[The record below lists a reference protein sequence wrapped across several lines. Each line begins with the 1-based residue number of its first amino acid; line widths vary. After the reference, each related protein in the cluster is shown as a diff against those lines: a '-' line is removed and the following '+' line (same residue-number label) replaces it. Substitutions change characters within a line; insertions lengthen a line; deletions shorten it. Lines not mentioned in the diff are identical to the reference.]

1 MAELKRSLPRLG
13 QARQRWPAGLRVAL
27 QTESA
32 PLAGNDIGLW
42 SDTWLSCAIAGV
54 TVLPYPQGMLASV
67 RRAEQKI
74 LDVNGQRGR
83 QLRKSARQL
92 QHVPLK

>member
-1 MAELKRSLPRLG
+1 MISDLERQTLAELRNR
-13 QARQRWPAGLRVAL
+13 
-27 QTESA
+27 
-32 PLAGNDIGLW
+32 
-42 SDTWLSCAIAGV
+42 GV

-74 LDVNGQRGR
+74 LDVNGQGGR